1 MISLAPHK
9 LCSGCTACQ
18 AACGRGALTM
28 REDVDGFRY
37 PLIDPAI
44 CVECGACV
52 KICPVLNPAQTRLPM
67 RCYAAKSKDDV
78 LRQQSSSGGVFTE
91 LAVPVLKDGGC
102 VYGCV
107 MESGTFQVYHTK
119 AEDTRGLAAMRK
131 SKYVQSDLKDVFRDL
146 RKEVENGRR
155 VLFSGTPCQISG
167 LRSFLGKDYEN
178 LLLVGIVCHGAPSY
192 KLMMRFIE
200 CKQKK
205 CASRFETFDFRS
217 KATGW
222 KNFAIQC
229 DDAQGTSQ
237 YVEGQMTNSYMGLF
251 NGNVA
256 FRESCYNCLSRAGRA
271 PTDVLIG
278 DFWGVE
284 SLCAEMD
291 DQKGTS
297 VILAYTERGEKA
309 LRGTGLDL
317 REISFDAATRFNRN
331 VQASEKRPL
340 LRSVIYPLLNWLPFD
355 FVARL
360 YRMMCLSEWEKAMYG
375 IYRHVRPI
383 LVRLGMKQ

>member
-1 MISLAPHK
+1 
-9 LCSGCTACQ
+9 
-18 AACGRGALTM
+18 M
-28 REDVDGFRY
+28 REDTNGFRY
-37 PLIDPAI
+37 PSIDPAL
-44 CVECGACV
+44 CVECGACAKV
-52 KICPVLNPAQTRLPM
+52 CPVLNPAPTRLPI
-67 RCYAAKSKDDV
+67 RCYAAKSKDDG
-78 LRQQSSSGGVFTE
+78 LRRQSSSGGVFTE
-91 LAVPVLKDGGC
+91 LAVPVLNDGGC

-107 MESGTFQVYHTK
+107 MEPGTFHVYHAK

-146 RKEVENGRR
+146 RKEIESGRS

-178 LLLVGIVCHGAPSY
+178 LLLVGIICHGVPSY
-192 KLMMRFIE
+192 KLMTRFIE

-205 CASRFETFDFRS
+205 CAGRFETFDFRS
-217 KATGW
+217 KTTGW
-222 KNFAIQC
+222 KNFGIQC

-237 YVEGQMTNSYMGLF
+237 YVEGQMTNSYMSLF

-256 FRESCYNCLSRAGRA
+256 FRESCYDCLSRGGRA

-291 DQKGTS
+291 DQRGTS

-309 LRGTGLDL
+309 LRGTGLEL
-317 REISFDAATRFNRN
+317 REVSFDVATRFNRN

-340 LRSVIYPLLNWLPFD
+340 LRSVIYPLLNWLSFD
-355 FVARL
+355 LVARL
-360 YRMMCLSEWEKAMYG
+360 YRMTSFSGWRDMV
-375 IYRHVRPI
+375 YRTYRLVRPI
-383 LVRLGMKQ
+383 LVYFRLKR